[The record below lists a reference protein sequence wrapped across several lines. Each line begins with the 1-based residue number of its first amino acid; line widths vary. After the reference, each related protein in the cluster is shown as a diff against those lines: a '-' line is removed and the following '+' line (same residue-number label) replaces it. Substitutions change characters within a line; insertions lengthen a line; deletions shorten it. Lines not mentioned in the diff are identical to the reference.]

1 MHYPYKT
8 KLLSMLMLAG
18 LGLAAWSPVSQA
30 CATDPYIGSVCA
42 MAIPPARYPMIGN
55 QYMLAA
61 GQMLPIN
68 QYAALYALT
77 GITYGSSG
85 NNTFALPDLRGRVIV
100 GYNPAPLGTIP
111 AMQPGTKGGDPS
123 IKLTAAQLPASG
135 VQLNMPVS
143 MTGVTAS
150 LTGLSATANLSGLV
164 LTGAASGLTVKVA
177 QTASGVATP
186 SGNYLGKSNGNA
198 GNIYTATAPD
208 ATLNAGTIG
217 GTLSF
222 TVNPNTTAPVN
233 FTGTPAVTLSGS
245 PTINTTTGL
254 GTGADVPLMQPYLV
268 IPYYIAVQGVY
279 PPMD

>member
-1 MHYPYKT
+1 MNDPYKT
-8 KLLSMLMLAG
+8 KLPSLLMLAG

-30 CATDPYIGSVCA
+30 CASDPYIGSVCA

-77 GITYGSSG
+77 GTTYGSNG
-85 NNTFALPDLRGRVIV
+85 PTTFALPDLRGRVIV
-100 GYNPAPLGTIP
+100 GYNPAQLGNIP
-111 AMQPGTKGGDPS
+111 AMQPGTKGGDPA

-135 VQLNMPVS
+135 VQLNLPVS
-143 MTGVTAS
+143 MAGVTAS

-177 QTASGVATP
+177 QNANGTATP
-186 SGNYLGKSNGNA
+186 GNNYLGKSNGGA
-198 GNIYTATAPD
+198 GNIYTSNAPD

-222 TVNPNTTAPVN
+222 TINPNTTAPVN
-233 FTGTPAVTLSGS
+233 FTGTPAVTLSGN
-245 PTINTTTGL
+245 PTVSGTTGL
-254 GTGADVPLMQPYLV
+254 GTGADVPVMQPYVV
-268 IPYYIAVQGVY
+268 IPYYIAVQGIY